1 MSVQKR
7 YAGRSDVPLTEV
19 GVDQAAAAA
28 KRLAP
33 AGIDVIVT
41 SPLLR
46 ATQTAQEVAEVTGAP
61 VVTDEGFRETDFGA
75 WEGLTF
81 AEVRQRWPAEMTAWL
96 ADPAVPPP
104 GGESLTEVG
113 GRVTEALHRVLAGR
127 ERQTILIVS
136 HVTPIKTLV
145 AAALLAPPAA
155 LYRMHLDVAALCEID
170 WYADGPAVLRSF
182 NDTGHMAGRWW
193 RASGRRPAQHQQ
205 DQALDRCDR
214 TGPQAAHCAG
224 PPRLQQ
230 KAVLLTGPPCVVF
243 ACLHEVFMDGHGLL
257 SLAMAGLLCGLIVI
271 PRPHKKL
278 TSPAKHL
285 LGHSRGGV

>member
-7 YAGRSDVPLTEV
+7 YAGTSDVPLTDT
-19 GVDQAAAAA
+19 GVSQAAAAA
-28 KRLAP
+28 KRLAS
-33 AGIDVIVT
+33 AGLAAIVS
-41 SPLLR
+41 SPLQR
-46 ATQTAQEVAEVTGAP
+46 AVRTAKEVAAVTGVP

-81 AEVRQRWPAEMTAWL
+81 AEVRQQWPAEMAAWL

-104 GGESLTEVG
+104 GGESLAEAG

-182 NDTGHMAGRWW
+182 NDTAHL
-193 RASGRRPAQHQQ
+193 Q
-205 DQALDRCDR
+205 D
-214 TGPQAAHCAG
+214 
-224 PPRLQQ
+224 
-230 KAVLLTGPPCVVF
+230 
-243 ACLHEVFMDGHGLL
+243 
-257 SLAMAGLLCGLIVI
+257 
-271 PRPHKKL
+271 
-278 TSPAKHL
+278 
-285 LGHSRGGV
+285 